1 MKHVWLARAYICIY
15 TGTTLYTTWCEQR
28 PSVLNKRIA
37 VTRYIIIL
45 WKSPLQSYVIQLYV
59 LAILFIYHCYFLTK
73 SQNRRSATL
82 VCVRGWK
89 WRSANT
95 WRWKI
100 HWSSTILP
108 QKTIPNLPT
117 TFSYFLT
124 MFLWCIFW
132 QRSMCFLHWWND
144 RILYL
149 CRKQMS
155 VLTFRYLLLCSVG
168 LMCPWRHKSF
178 NVDRLINKYI
188 CSSGAIKQGFMGT

>member
-1 MKHVWLARAYICIY
+1 MKHVLLARAYICIY

-117 TFSYFLT
+117 TFSFFDNVFMVYFLAT
-124 MFLWCIFW
+124 EYVFLALMKW
-132 QRSMCFLHWWND
+132 QNL
-144 RILYL
+144 IL
-149 CRKQMS
+149 MS
-155 VLTFRYLLLCSVG
+155 KTNVSLNLYISFVVFC
-168 LMCPWRHKSF
+168 WF
-178 NVDRLINKYI
+178 NV
-188 CSSGAIKQGFMGT
+188 SMTS

>member
-73 SQNRRSATL
+73 LQNRRSATL

-100 HWSSTILP
+100 HWSSTIIP

-117 TFSYFLT
+117 TFSYFWQC
-124 MFLWCIFW
+124 FYGVFFGNGVCVSCIDEMTE
-132 QRSMCFLHWWND
+132 S
-144 RILYL
+144 YTY
-149 CRKQMS
+149 
-155 VLTFRYLLLCSVG
+155 VE
-168 LMCPWRHKSF
+168 
-178 NVDRLINKYI
+178 NK
-188 CSSGAIKQGFMGT
+188 CQS

>member
-1 MKHVWLARAYICIY
+1 MEHVWLARAYICIY

-95 WRWKI
+95 WCRKKLDNSPPKKLYQI
-100 HWSSTILP
+100 CLQRLVIFD
-108 QKTIPNLPT
+108 NV
-117 TFSYFLT
+117 FMVYFLAT
-124 MFLWCIFW
+124 EYVFLALMKL
-132 QRSMCFLHWWND
+132 QNL
-144 RILYL
+144 IL
-149 CRKQMS
+149 MS
-155 VLTFRYLLLCSVG
+155 KT
-168 LMCPWRHKSF
+168 
-178 NVDRLINKYI
+178 NVSLNL
-188 CSSGAIKQGFMGT
+188 

>member
-108 QKTIPNLPT
+108 QKLYQICLQRLVIFDNV
-117 TFSYFLT
+117 FMVYFLAT
-124 MFLWCIFW
+124 EYVFLALMKW
-132 QRSMCFLHWWND
+132 QNL
-144 RILYL
+144 IL
-149 CRKQMS
+149 MS
-155 VLTFRYLLLCSVG
+155 KT
-168 LMCPWRHKSF
+168 
-178 NVDRLINKYI
+178 NVSLNL
-188 CSSGAIKQGFMGT
+188 